1 MYCVDLYSRVRRAC
15 PVEGISHRLRLRN
28 APSPLK
34 PIYSDNALIGIPD
47 VAMKPPSAVITLPD
61 NYVLP
66 IHPGPAIFAWV
77 GHGEHPN
84 LSGDIAFGDYLHG
97 MKSLRA

>member
-61 NYVLP
+61 NYVLSMQ
-66 IHPGPAIFAWV
+66 ALSEETALSV
-77 GHGEHPN
+77 GSMPSKVSE
-84 LSGDIAFGDYLHG
+84 
-97 MKSLRA
+97 